1 MNYRKHKKLNILLT
15 GGSGFIARNLIE
27 LLNKKYNIFAPTHKE
42 LELLNAEAVNAYI
55 QNKKIDIIIHT
66 ANKGGG
72 RDTKNMMNVVEYN
85 TRMFFNLAR
94 NSRFVKKMIHLGSG
108 AEYGKKR
115 DLKKILHGL
124 MSSAISQ
131 INHIQE
137 KMPKAKVPKVI
148 QKDKKLKSETKV
160 TFSKRNE
167 IEEELQQIQ
176 AKLQQLNA

>member
-1 MNYRKHKKLNILLT
+1 MGKEDLYISVSPKIYRKSKSNILL
-15 GGSGFIARNLIE
+15 SQANL
-27 LLNKKYNIFAPTHKE
+27 LQALKKLH
-42 LELLNAEAVNAYI
+42 
-55 QNKKIDIIIHT
+55 
-66 ANKGGG
+66 
-72 RDTKNMMNVVEYN
+72 
-85 TRMFFNLAR
+85 NLKVLA
-94 NSRFVKKMIHLGSG
+94 SQ
-108 AEYGKKR
+108 KR